1 MKVKESIVIPFYN
14 EQDNVEYVLK
24 DLVKEIIF
32 VFFLKYLI
40 NIITIIGF

>member
-32 VFFLKYLI
+32 VLFLK
-40 NIITIIGF
+40 